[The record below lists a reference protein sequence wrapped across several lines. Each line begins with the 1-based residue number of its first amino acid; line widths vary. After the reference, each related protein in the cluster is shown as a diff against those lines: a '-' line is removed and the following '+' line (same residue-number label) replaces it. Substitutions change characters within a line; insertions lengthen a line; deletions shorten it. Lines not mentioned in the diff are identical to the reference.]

1 MNINILTQPK
11 QFNGKDYCLGEHII
25 SLLNSKRPKYA
36 DVSFS
41 FGLIKDN
48 SYEKIQDALKNFIL
62 NGGNVSF
69 YLGQDKKNSNKHVIN
84 SLLELGTNVFLFKGI
99 DKDFISDFQYKTVIF
114 KSSKKATI
122 LLSTGNFTLSGLFDG
137 YNIVTELT
145 YDLPEDNDE
154 FERFSNSLIYNN
166 SKDLFEEINRNNFD
180 NKLNIE
186 KEIPSIEEFTHK
198 DIDSVEPIITMIDDI
213 DVEIDSDVEF
223 LIPTEATPKQK
234 KEKIDTIEE
243 TKKNMP
249 EPIIE
254 IVSDE
259 PRYYMEDDEGLDIEN
274 MLFSTYSSQASEKNV
289 TIDKTEI
296 IKEEIEPEEIHQ
308 EKKIITSTNL
318 SKTSI
323 FMLEL
328 PKIAKKGTS
337 SGEIKIPIYLR
348 DLIPAFWGWPKEY
361 SLDKNTSTKLR
372 KCTFKI
378 IDTNNLE
385 NVITDEN
392 VKLFQKESENSF
404 SILSEELINLDL
416 QENDIMRLIKTQSE
430 NGTYFTC
437 EIIRQ
442 TADEYPIW
450 EQFCTNYLKGSKR
463 KYGMM

>member
-11 QFNGKDYCLGEHII
+11 LCDGKDYCLGEHII
-25 SLLNSKRPKYA
+25 SLLNSKSPKYT
-36 DVSFS
+36 DVYFS

-62 NGGNVSF
+62 NGGNASF
-69 YLGQDKKNSNKHVIN
+69 YLGQDKKNSNKHVIK
-84 SLLELGTNVFLFKGI
+84 SLLELGTDVFLFKGN
-99 DKDFISDFQYKTVIF
+99 DKDFISDFQYKTIIF
-114 KSSKKATI
+114 KSAKKI
-122 LLSTGNFTLSGLFDG
+122 VVLLSTGNFTLSGLFDG
-137 YNIVTELT
+137 YNIVTEFT
-145 YDLPEDNDE
+145 YDLPEDTAE
-154 FERFSNSLIYNN
+154 FKKLSNSLIYNN
-166 SKDLFEEINRNNFD
+166 SKNLFEEITRNNFD
-180 NKLNIE
+180 NKLNNE

-198 DIDSVEPIITMIDDI
+198 DIDNSEPIITIIDDI
-213 DVEIDSDVEF
+213 DVEIDEDVEF
-223 LIPTEATPKQK
+223 LIPTESTPKPK
-234 KEKIDTIEE
+234 KEKIETAED

-254 IVSDE
+254 IISDE

-274 MLFSTYSSQASEKNV
+274 MLFASYSSQNSEKEV
-289 TIDKTEI
+289 TIAKPEI
-296 IKEEIEPEEIHQ
+296 IEEEIHQEEIYQ

-337 SGEIKIPIYLR
+337 SGEIKIPVYLR

-372 KCTFKI
+372 ECIFRI
-378 IDTNNLE
+378 IDTNNSE
-385 NVITDEN
+385 NIIMDKN